1 MQYKSNDWFLYEM
14 QDRAETVNP
23 FRTNIPIHF
32 KAFQRSTP
40 NAEIKGNFDM
50 EWVRTVFM

>member
-1 MQYKSNDWFLYEM
+1 M
-14 QDRAETVNP
+14 QDQAETVNP

-32 KAFQRSTP
+32 KAFQRSTA

-50 EWVRTVFM
+50 EWVRTVFMKETLRF